1 MARMVLPGRSYP
13 LGATPDARGVNFAV
27 YAAHAEK
34 VELCLFDS
42 AAPGAHME
50 TVTLPEFIGHVWH
63 GYLPGVKP
71 GRLYGYRV
79 YGPFDPAAG
88 QRYNPAKLLIDPY
101 ARALAGQVNWD
112 APVFAYQM
120 GSEEA
125 DLSYD
130 AQDDAWGVP
139 KCVVIDPGFNWEGD
153 RPPRVPWRR
162 SIIYETHVKGFTICR
177 GDIPEALRGT
187 YAGMGSPPAIS
198 YLRDLGVTAVEL
210 LPVHAFLDD
219 KLLLERGLRNY
230 WGYNSINYFA
240 PDARYASAGDCG
252 GQVREFKEMVK
263 ALHRAGIEVILDVV
277 YNHTAEGNELGPTLS
292 FRGLDNQTYYRLAPE
307 QPRYY
312 MDYTGT
318 GNTPNTRQ
326 PQVIK
331 LIMDSLRYWVQE
343 MHVDGFRFDLAAAL
357 ARGLHDVE
365 QLSAFFNTIHQDPV
379 IATVKLIA
387 EPWDVGEGGYQVG
400 NFPVLWAEWNGK
412 YRDCVRRY
420 WRGDDGQLPELASRL
435 TGSSDLYES
444 DGRRPYASVNF
455 VTAHDGFTLQDLVSY
470 ELKHNEANG
479 EDNRDGANDN
489 YSWNCGVE
497 GQTSDP
503 AVRGLRERQQRN
515 FIATLL
521 LSQGA
526 PMICGGDEIGRTQS
540 GNNNAYCQDNA
551 ISWYNW
557 DIDERRDALLDFTRR
572 VIALR
577 RAHPGMHRRKFFK
590 GHALHGSRIKD
601 ITWLRPNGREM
612 RPNDWLNG
620 WTHTLGARI
629 AGGPIGDIDERGKPI
644 KDDTML
650 ILLNAHSDEIAFT
663 LPSGSGR
670 PARGSWRLTR
680 AGQLAS
686 PSRGTPRRSAWLQ
699 ARAICS
705 SATRWQ
711 CCVLPT
717 EPRAATMAA

>member
-1 MARMVLPGRSYP
+1 MARNVLPGRSYP
-13 LGATPDARGVNFAV
+13 LGAVWNGKGVNFAV
-27 YAAHAEK
+27 YAQHAEK
-34 VELCLFDS
+34 VELCLFDRHGPD
-42 AAPGAHME
+42 ARCE

-71 GRLYGYRV
+71 GQLYGYRA
-79 YGPFDPAAG
+79 YGPFQPEAG
-88 QRYNPAKLLIDPY
+88 LRYNPSKLLIDPY
-101 ARALAGQVNWD
+101 ARALCGQLNWD
-112 APVFAYQM
+112 APVFGYQM

-125 DLSYD
+125 DLSYND
-130 AQDDAWGVP
+130 ENDAWGVP
-139 KCVVIDPGFNWEGD
+139 KGIVIDPSFDWEGD
-153 RPPRVPWRR
+153 RPPHIPWRH
-162 SIIYETHVKGFTICR
+162 SVIYETHVKGFTKCR
-177 GDIPEALRGT
+177 EDIPEQLRGT
-187 YAGMGSPPAIS
+187 YAGMASPPAIA

-219 KLLLERGLRNY
+219 KFLLDKGLRNY

-240 PDARYASAGDCG
+240 PDARYSSSGDNG
-252 GQVREFKEMVK
+252 AQVREFKEMVK

-292 FRGLDNQTYYRLAPE
+292 YKGLDNQDYYRLVQGQE
-307 QPRYY
+307 RYY

-318 GNTPNTRQ
+318 GNTPNTRH
-326 PQVIK
+326 PQVIQ

-365 QLSAFFNTIHQDPV
+365 QLSVFFDTIHQDP
-379 IATVKLIA
+379 IISTVKLIA

-470 ELKHNEANG
+470 DQKHNEANG

-489 YSWNCGVE
+489 WSWNCGVE
-497 GQTSDP
+497 GETNDP
-503 AVRGLRERQQRN
+503 GVRALRERQQRN
-515 FIATLL
+515 FMATLL

-526 PMICGGDEIGRTQS
+526 PMICGGDEIGRTQW
-540 GNNNAYCQDNA
+540 GNNNAYCQDNE

-557 DIDERRDALLDFTRR
+557 NIDERRGALLEFTRKL
-572 VIALR
+572 IALR
-577 RAHPGMHRRKFFK
+577 RAHPGIHRRKFFK
-590 GHALHGSRIKD
+590 GHVLHGSRIKD
-601 ITWLRPNGREM
+601 ITWLRPDGREM
-612 RPNDWLNG
+612 RPRDWLTG
-620 WTHTLGARI
+620 WTRTLGARI
-629 AGGPIGDIDERGKPI
+629 GGGLIGDMDEQGKQLR
-644 KDDTML
+644 DETML
-650 ILLNAHSDEIAFT
+650 LLLNAHGDEMPFT
-663 LPSGSGR
+663 LPHGNFPRGR
-670 PARGSWRLTR
+670 WTLE
-680 AGQLAS
+680 LD
-686 PSRGTPRRSAWLQ
+686 
-699 ARAICS
+699 
-705 SATRWQ
+705 TRW
-711 CCVLPT
+711 PT
-717 EPRAATMAA
+717 GVPQPSNPEQETLAPGASYRLVGHSLAVMRYVH